1 LTIPTKNDAWENNK
15 SLLLLITME
24 ETNKIK
30 GTLVAFVVGQS
41 QISRTAKQV
50 EQLEILR
57 SAPHYFGLIPPQKIL
72 GTEEKKIQGKKVD
85 FTIKTY
91 VPDIVIAET
100 RVEFENIFDES
111 NLDFKNALI
120 IACRE
125 ILLKYKVKK
134 ETDEEYSVWCTS
146 DYQGNPDNLMI
157 YGDKI
162 AGFLKSEKLQ
172 LDEKEIEK
180 TLKSSIKYA
189 QNDLSIVD
197 WDGAFVFEPQGQF
210 GLMIELFQIANLQLL
225 RYRILDMELDQR
237 MKRVN
242 QMLKE
247 SESKKIFSKS
257 REAKQIVR
265 ELIAMRSTSVLEF
278 ENTERDIKLIGDWY
292 SARLYDLVGKKFHFD
307 EWRQRIKVKL
317 DSIEDIYSM
326 ISENFNISLRSRLE
340 YWQLFGWTVLM
351 IGWFVL
357 IIFEFFNLLRQ

>member
-1 LTIPTKNDAWENNK
+1 
-15 SLLLLITME
+15 M
-24 ETNKIK
+24 
-30 GTLVAFVVGQS
+30 AFVVGQS
-41 QISRTAKQV
+41 QIIRTAKQV
-50 EQLEILR
+50 EQMEVLR
-57 SAPHYFGLIPPQKIL
+57 SAPHYFGLVPPQKIL
-72 GTEEKKIQGKKVD
+72 GTEEKKIQGKKAE

-100 RVEFENIFDES
+100 KFEFENIFDEA

-120 IACRE
+120 VACRE
-125 ILLKYKVKK
+125 ILSKYKVRK
-134 ETDEEYSVWCTS
+134 EADEEYSVWCVS
-146 DYQGNPDNLMI
+146 NYQGNPDDLMI
-157 YGDKI
+157 YSDKI
-162 AGFLKSEKLQ
+162 AGFLKSEKMH

-180 TLKSSIKYA
+180 TIKSSIKYA
-189 QNDLSIVD
+189 QNDLTIAD

-210 GLMIELFQIANLQLL
+210 GLMIELIQIANLQLL

-242 QMLKE
+242 LMLKE
-247 SESKKIFSKS
+247 SENKKIFSKS

-265 ELIAMRSTSVLEF
+265 ELISMRSTSVLEY
-278 ENTERDIKLIGDWY
+278 ESTERDIKLIGDWY

-307 EWRQRIKVKL
+307 EWRKRIQVKL

-340 YWQLFGWTVLM
+340 YWQLLGWTVLM

-357 IIFEFFNLLRQ
+357 IIFEFINLLK